1 MLHRSMP
8 YMILL
13 RAAGIIIMLLALFQ
27 IYSVAIRPFALAGAT
42 QVHPLILV
50 DPAEAVV
57 EMIYASVF
65 QMLGVAIL
73 FLSIVSLRI
82 RLAYWSLQLAVWLGG
97 ISIWYQQSVDWRAA
111 PIAGFSW
118 PVSPWPWLVLTLLCS
133 LAILV
138 CHQPV
143 KRAIRAF
150 MEAGERR
157 EPTDEEKAKE

>member
-13 RAAGIIIMLLALFQ
+13 RAAGIVIVLLALFQ
-27 IYSVAIRPFALAGAT
+27 IYSVASRPFALAGAT

-57 EMIYASVF
+57 EMLYADVF
-65 QMLGVAIL
+65 LMLAVAAL
-73 FLSIVSLRI
+73 FLGIVSLRV

-97 ISIWYQQSVDWRAA
+97 ISMWYQHSMDLRPA
-111 PIAGFSW
+111 PIAGLSW

-143 KRAIRAF
+143 KRAIRAL
-150 MEAGERR
+150 MEAGERQ
-157 EPTDEEKAKE
+157 EHAGEEKAKD